1 MLLLLWARTQSSM
14 HRRVLLSA
22 PIVDNRPSSSCSRNG
37 PPSLRSSYD
46 PGLSGFM
53 ENCSTAIASTNVGIK
68 ARADESLHAISGPVK
83 G

>member
-22 PIVDNRPSSSCSRNG
+22 PIVDNRPSSCSRNG

-68 ARADESLHAISGPVK
+68 ARADGSLHAISGPVK